1 MRATNQAMAR
11 FGTFVLA
18 ALLTG
23 VCFGQIADPLDPT
36 PTFTRTKP
44 VGPVIE
50 ARPGNSTT
58 LDIFGCVDRALRAN
72 DELQAA
78 RLRSDELQGLK
89 KQALSTGLPTL
100 DLVGDWSRGR
110 DPRFAL
116 DSTFGGGGGEGGF
129 APPPGSPDWFHD
141 WLDGFGSLIPPA
153 EDIPAQTYWTTN
165 LNLNWTI
172 NPIQIMGATGAARL
186 SIDQQELA
194 VRAVENTTAE
204 RTVEAYYSIIRS
216 AERIHAVEA
225 ELANQTELLD
235 IMSMRYELGMATRL
249 DTLQAAVTLA
259 NIRPQLSIARANLR
273 NEGSRLNALMGR
285 RPEDPLQISNEQ
297 VVEDDPLI
305 EITALEMAQ
314 NRPDITAKAL
324 FVDILRKNRQAQ
336 VADNRPYL
344 TMFGSYGYVGRTA
357 DTMFDNGHDSWR
369 AAVALNIPL
378 FDGMYTRG
386 RVAETEGKI
395 RRTEAELTGWRRDV
409 QVEVMEILANLGMA
423 RQVLDAVILNQQ
435 RSEEV
440 LEESLLM
447 LQLGKINYLD
457 VLVSESN
464 RAEAR
469 SNVIDARYEVL
480 VLTASLKRAL
490 GYSPLVGLTDIPGL
504 VPEVN

>member
-1 MRATNQAMAR
+1 MRVDLPALAR
-11 FGTFVLA
+11 FGGLILMVGAVAVSFA
-18 ALLTG
+18 QAP
-23 VCFGQIADPLDPT
+23 DPLDPT
-36 PTFTRTKP
+36 PEFTRSEP
-44 VGPVIE
+44 LGPVIQ
-50 ARPGNSTT
+50 ARPGDSTT
-58 LDIFGCVDRALRAN
+58 MDIFGVVDQALRTN
-72 DELQAA
+72 DQLKAA
-78 RLRSDELQGLK
+78 RLRDEELQGLK

-100 DLVGDWSRGR
+100 DLVGDWSHGR

-116 DSTFGGGGGEGGF
+116 DSTFGGDGGGF
-129 APPPGSPDWFHD
+129 APPDGSPPWFEE
-141 WLDGFGSLIPPA
+141 WLGGFGSLIPPP

-165 LNLNWTI
+165 LKLNWTI
-172 NPIQIMGATGAARL
+172 NPIQIAGATGAASL
-186 SIDQQELA
+186 SIDQQALA
-194 VRAVENTTAE
+194 VQAVENTTAE
-204 RTVEAYYSIIRS
+204 ETVAAYYSIIRA
-216 AERIHAVEA
+216 AERIQAVKA
-225 ELANQTELLD
+225 QLANQTELLD
-235 IMSMRYELGMATRL
+235 IMTMRYDLGMATRL

-259 NIRPQLSIARANLR
+259 NIRPQLSIAEANLR

-285 RPEDPLQISNEQ
+285 RPEQPLRIANEQ
-297 VVEDDPLI
+297 VVEVDPLI
-305 EITALEMAQ
+305 ETTALELAQ
-314 NRPDITAKAL
+314 NRPDITAQAL

-336 VADNRPYL
+336 IADNRPYL
-344 TMFGSYGYVGRTA
+344 TMYGAYGYVGRTT
-357 DTMFDNGHDSWR
+357 DTMFDEGHDSWM
-369 AAVALNIPL
+369 ASVALNIPL

-386 RVAETEGKI
+386 RVAETEGRI

-409 QVEVMEILANLGMA
+409 QVEVMEILANLRMA
-423 RQVLDAVILNQQ
+423 RQVLDAVILNQE

-447 LQLGKINYLD
+447 LQLGKVNYLD